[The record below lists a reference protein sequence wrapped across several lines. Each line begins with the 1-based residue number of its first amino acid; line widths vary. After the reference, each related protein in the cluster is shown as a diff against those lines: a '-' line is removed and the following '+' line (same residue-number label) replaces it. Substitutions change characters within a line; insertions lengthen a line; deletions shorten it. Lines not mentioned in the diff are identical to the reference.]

1 MQAFVP
7 VLTVA
12 LLCTA
17 CSGKKTEKTEN
28 AVPATFTTDSVAETD
43 SIAVGKSSAKATI
56 TMVYPADGPKDL
68 VDSVRMWINNRLGLK
83 DTIIA
88 DGAKVARLALVQ
100 QLDSNKVDLAG
111 MTKDFPDYQTQYV
124 TLWEISPVF
133 ETGKVLT
140 YAGSIYTYTGGAHGS
155 TVSFGSTFRTDNG
168 KALGWD
174 MFRSDSLVAIKNM
187 VKEAI
192 KTQYFKAGNNFSDY
206 LLVKENEFPLP
217 QTAPRFVKDGIE
229 FIYQQYEIAPY
240 AEGMPSCVLPYPTLI
255 PSLIESV
262 VPLVPDSTGQEQ

>member
-1 MQAFVP
+1 MP

-68 VDSVRMWINNRLGLK
+68 VDSVRMWINNRLGFK

-240 AEGMPSCVLPYPTLI
+240 AAGMPSCVLPYPALKS
-255 PSLIESV
+255 SLADTI
-262 VPLVPDSTGQEQ
+262 VPLVPDSTGQAQ